1 MTPLQIDAFECAVLI
16 ADSNQIVNIF
26 LAGMQMPLSGLY
38 QRLDNDTIILH
49 TGRSGQWF
57 IDISNIA
64 AIGVRT

>member
-1 MTPLQIDAFECAVLI
+1 MTPNQIDSFEAAMVRS
-16 ADSNQIVNIF
+16 DQNQIVDIF
-26 LAGMQMPLSGLY
+26 LMGMQMPLSGLY

>member
-1 MTPLQIDAFECAVLI
+1 MRVEQIDRFESAMI
-16 ADSNQIVNIF
+16 NSEQEQIVDIF